1 MNKPMKITV
10 TTNDLL
16 FFAGADAKDVVR
28 KMKEAQWNAPDTKR
42 EYMEQVGQ
50 RVMEMT
56 GQRPREDA
64 TGFLIDL
71 ERANLVTIAFE
82 NISEDTAYEWLS
94 GKEL

>member
-10 TTNDLL
+10 TTQDGLV
-16 FFAGADAKDVVR
+16 FTGADARDIVR
-28 KMKEAQWNAPDTKR
+28 QIKVAQWNAPDTKR

-71 ERANLVTIAFE
+71 ERAGLVTIAFE

-94 GKEL
+94 GKKL